1 MTAAGKRTTVRG
13 SSTMVIGGCVV
24 FCIVGVL
31 ITLGCLLALY
41 LESTGLGAPRDA
53 GMRPGYTTLLIAGAA
68 AGILVPAI
76 VSFVVLRAS
85 GRVIM
90 AIAAV
95 TTVILGIAILGIVSI

>member
-24 FCIVGVL
+24 FYIVGVL

-68 AGILVPAI
+68 VGILVPAI

-95 TTVILGIAILGIVSI
+95 TTVILGIAILGIVSV